1 MNMQNESTQH
11 ESTQNQDDDARRWQ
25 LQALRRDIE
34 PQGDLWPGIAARIA
48 ATPQQQGHVERKA
61 RVRRFAPWA
70 MAASVL
76 LAVGVAWQL
85 NPADPMPGQSM
96 PGQGNPLIRQQAV
109 SMTLDY
115 ENALARLQQAG
126 THPEMAPAFGDLDRS
141 AAQILGAID
150 RDPEARFLLEQL
162 RRTYARRLELTRRAV
177 VT

>member
-1 MNMQNESTQH
+1 MNAQN
-11 ESTQNQDDDARRWQ
+11 DDSLRWQ

-34 PQGDLWPGIAARIA
+34 PQADLWPGIAARLA
-48 ATPQQQGHVERKA
+48 ATPRQETQVERKS

-85 NPADPMPGQSM
+85 NPASPASS
-96 PGQGNPLIRQQAV
+96 QGNPLIRQQAV

-115 ENALARLQQAG
+115 ENALAHLQQAG

-150 RDPEARFLLEQL
+150 HDPDARFLLEQL

-177 VT
+177 LT

>member
-1 MNMQNESTQH
+1 MN
-11 ESTQNQDDDARRWQ
+11 TQNDDSLRWQ

-48 ATPQQQGHVERKA
+48 ATPQQPVAVQRSVRA
-61 RVRRFAPWA
+61 RRFAPWA

-76 LAVGVAWQL
+76 LAIGVVWQF
-85 NPADPMPGQSM
+85 NPADPA

-115 ENALARLQQAG
+115 ENALARVQQAG
-126 THPEMAPAFGDLDRS
+126 THPEMDTAFGELDRS

-177 VT
+177 LT

>member
-1 MNMQNESTQH
+1 MNTRNESMRSG
-11 ESTQNQDDDARRWQ
+11 STRNPDAEALRWQ
-25 LQALRRDIE
+25 LRTLRRDIE
-34 PQGDLWPGIAARIA
+34 PQEDLWPAIAARIA
-48 ATPQQQGHVERKA
+48 TTSQQEGHVERKSS
-61 RVRRFAPWA
+61 VHRFAPWA

-85 NPADPMPGQSM
+85 NPDHPA

-115 ENALARLQQAG
+115 EIALAHLQQAG

-150 RDPEARFLLEQL
+150 RDPDARFLLDQL
-162 RRTYARRLELTRRAV
+162 RRTYARRLELTRRAGL
-177 VT
+177 T

>member
-1 MNMQNESTQH
+1 MNTQNESTQDQH
-11 ESTQNQDDDARRWQ
+11 DDATLRWQ
-25 LQALRRDIE
+25 LRALRRDIQ
-34 PQGDLWPGIAARIA
+34 PQGDLWPGIAARLA
-48 ATPQQQGHVERKA
+48 ATPQQEAQVGRKA

-76 LAVGVAWQL
+76 LAAGLVWQL
-85 NPADPMPGQSM
+85 NPADPV

-126 THPEMAPAFGDLDRS
+126 THPEMAPAFGDLDRG

-150 RDPEARFLLEQL
+150 RDPEARFLLDQL

-177 VT
+177 LT

>member
-1 MNMQNESTQH
+1 MNTQNESTQN
-11 ESTQNQDDDARRWQ
+11 QNDDALRWQ

-48 ATPQQQGHVERKA
+48 AMPQQQGHVERKA

-76 LAVGVAWQL
+76 LAVSLVWQL
-85 NPADPMPGQSM
+85 NPASPSSSQS
-96 PGQGNPLIRQQAV
+96 NPLIRQQAV

-162 RRTYARRLELTRRAV
+162 RRTYARRLELTRRAIL
-177 VT
+177 T